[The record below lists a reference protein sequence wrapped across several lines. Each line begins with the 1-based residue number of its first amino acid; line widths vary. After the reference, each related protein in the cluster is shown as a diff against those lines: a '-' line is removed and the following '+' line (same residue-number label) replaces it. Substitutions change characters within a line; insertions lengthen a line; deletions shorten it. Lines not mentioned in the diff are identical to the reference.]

1 MFQYVLFDL
10 DGTLTDPKTG
20 ITSCVQYALAD
31 AGIEEPDLDKLELG
45 DVFYLQVLDKLE
57 PFIGPPLTDSFR
69 EFYGFDDEQIKRA
82 IDKYHERFDE
92 KGIFENELIEG
103 IPELLKALKDA
114 GRRVSIASSKPR
126 PLVIR
131 ILEHFEIAQY
141 FDTVVGSEFDGRFAT
156 KEAVVEEALKQLV
169 PSVYEKEDVA
179 MVGDRKFDIQGA
191 RAHGLTGIGVSF
203 GYAGEHELED
213 AGADYI
219 VDTVEELQRLLLQG
233 SL

>member
-10 DGTLTDPKTG
+10 DGTLTDPKAG
-20 ITSCVQYALAD
+20 ITSCVQYALED
-31 AGIEEPDLDKLELG
+31 AGIKEPNLDKLES
-45 DVFYLQVLDKLE
+45 
-57 PFIGPPLTDSFR
+57 FIGPPLADSFR
-69 EFYGFDDEQIKRA
+69 ELYGFDDEQIKRA

-92 KGIFENELIEG
+92 KGIFENEIIEG
-103 IPELLKALKDA
+103 VPELLKALKDA

-141 FDTVVGSEFDGRFAT
+141 FDTVVGSEYDGRFAT
-156 KEAVVEEALKQLV
+156 KEAVVEEALRQLV

-233 SL
+233 CL

>member
-1 MFQYVLFDL
+1 MRPANQDL
-10 DGTLTDPKTG
+10 WLSG
-20 ITSCVQYALAD
+20 
-31 AGIEEPDLDKLELG
+31 
-45 DVFYLQVLDKLE
+45 
-57 PFIGPPLTDSFR
+57 
-69 EFYGFDDEQIKRA
+69 
-82 IDKYHERFDE
+82 
-92 KGIFENELIEG
+92 
-103 IPELLKALKDA
+103 
-114 GRRVSIASSKPR
+114 
-126 PLVIR
+126 

-156 KEAVVEEALKQLV
+156 KEAVVEEALKQLLFLYMRRKMS
-169 PSVYEKEDVA
+169 PWSVTA
-179 MVGDRKFDIQGA
+179 SSTFRGA

>member
-31 AGIEEPDLDKLELG
+31 AGIEEPD
-45 DVFYLQVLDKLE
+45 LDKLE

-92 KGIFENELIEG
+92 KGIFENEIIEG

-114 GRRVSIASSKPR
+114 GRRVSIASSKPMISL
-126 PLVIR
+126 PV
-131 ILEHFEIAQY
+131 A
-141 FDTVVGSEFDGRFAT
+141 TVTR
-156 KEAVVEEALKQLV
+156 
-169 PSVYEKEDVA
+169 
-179 MVGDRKFDIQGA
+179 
-191 RAHGLTGIGVSF
+191 VSF
-203 GYAGEHELED
+203 L
-213 AGADYI
+213 
-219 VDTVEELQRLLLQG
+219 RLYVRKICRSSRTDVL
-233 SL
+233 

>member
-31 AGIEEPDLDKLELG
+31 AGIEEPD
-45 DVFYLQVLDKLE
+45 LDKLE

-92 KGIFENELIEG
+92 KGIFENEIIEG

-114 GRRVSIASSKPR
+114 GCRVSIASSKPR

-141 FDTVVGSEFDGRFAT
+141 FD
-156 KEAVVEEALKQLV
+156 L
-169 PSVYEKEDVA
+169 
-179 MVGDRKFDIQGA
+179 
-191 RAHGLTGIGVSF
+191 
-203 GYAGEHELED
+203 
-213 AGADYI
+213 
-219 VDTVEELQRLLLQG
+219 
-233 SL
+233 SLIHI

>member
-1 MFQYVLFDL
+1 M
-10 DGTLTDPKTG
+10 
-20 ITSCVQYALAD
+20 
-31 AGIEEPDLDKLELG
+31 
-45 DVFYLQVLDKLE
+45 
-57 PFIGPPLTDSFR
+57 
-69 EFYGFDDEQIKRA
+69 
-82 IDKYHERFDE
+82 
-92 KGIFENELIEG
+92 
-103 IPELLKALKDA
+103 
-114 GRRVSIASSKPR
+114 
-126 PLVIR
+126 
-131 ILEHFEIAQY
+131 
-141 FDTVVGSEFDGRFAT
+141 GSEFDGRFAT
-156 KEAVVEEALKQLV
+156 KEAVVEEAIKQLV

>member
-20 ITSCVQYALAD
+20 ITSCLQYALAD
-31 AGIEEPDLDKLELG
+31 AGIEEPD
-45 DVFYLQVLDKLE
+45 LDKLE

-92 KGIFENELIEG
+92 KGIFENEIIEG

>member
-31 AGIEEPDLDKLELG
+31 AGIEEPD
-45 DVFYLQVLDKLE
+45 LDKLE

-114 GRRVSIASSKPR
+114 GCRVSIASSKPR

-141 FDTVVGSEFDGRFAT
+141 FDTVVGSEFDGRFVT

>member
-31 AGIEEPDLDKLELG
+31 AGIEEPD
-45 DVFYLQVLDKLE
+45 LDKLE

-92 KGIFENELIEG
+92 KGIFENEIIEG

-114 GRRVSIASSKPR
+114 GCRVSIASSKPR

-141 FDTVVGSEFDGRFAT
+141 FDTVVGSELDGRFAT

>member
-1 MFQYVLFDL
+1 MWTNWSPLSV
-10 DGTLTDPKTG
+10 
-20 ITSCVQYALAD
+20 
-31 AGIEEPDLDKLELG
+31 
-45 DVFYLQVLDKLE
+45 
-57 PFIGPPLTDSFR
+57 PPLTDSFR

-131 ILEHFEIAQY
+131 ILEHFDIAQY

-156 KEAVVEEALKQLV
+156 KEAVVEEALRQLV